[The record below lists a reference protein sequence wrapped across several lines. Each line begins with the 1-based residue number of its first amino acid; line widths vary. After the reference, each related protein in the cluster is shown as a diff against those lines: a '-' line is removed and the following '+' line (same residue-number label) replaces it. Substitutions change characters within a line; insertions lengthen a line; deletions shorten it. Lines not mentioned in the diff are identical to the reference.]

1 VGTTGWLPDP
11 FDSRAPTGEGSPMS
25 SDQALAL
32 HVSDADGIRLLEV
45 FGELDLATA
54 PKLCSALDAARNH
67 RVKRLVIDLT
77 GVDFCDSTGLRALLG
92 ASTELRVSGGRLA
105 VACLPEG
112 PVARLFDIVGLRETL
127 RVFDSAEDAR
137 VSLRQLRA

>member
-1 VGTTGWLPDP
+1 
-11 FDSRAPTGEGSPMS
+11 MS
-25 SDQALAL
+25 SDPSLAV
-32 HVSDADGIRLLEV
+32 HESDVDGVRLLEV

-54 PKLCSALDAARNH
+54 PRMCRALDAARIH

-112 PVARLFDIVGLRETL
+112 PVARLFDIVGARETL
-127 RVFDSAEDAR
+127 RVFDSAEEAR
-137 VSLRQLRA
+137 ASLGELRT